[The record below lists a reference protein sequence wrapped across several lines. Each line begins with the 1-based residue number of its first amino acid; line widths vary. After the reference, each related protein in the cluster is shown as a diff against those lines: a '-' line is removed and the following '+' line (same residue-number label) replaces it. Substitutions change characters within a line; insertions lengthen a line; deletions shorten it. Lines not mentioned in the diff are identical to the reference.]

1 MKRSSPWCWIGVV
14 GLLMGCGGPLEEA
27 APEAPGE
34 TPRERVEQ
42 TILRELP
49 DGSLV
54 TETTSITLEEQRAQ
68 LALRDEYVRKLRSG
82 VSQQDLDD
90 LLIDS
95 GCAGS
100 SLWLFAGTH
109 QTGSQL
115 CLYKQLGASNAW
127 LDLGTVLYL
136 YVPPLFLT
144 WAGRVRSLY
153 SGVHPGSL
161 QSCTPT
167 LCYMYFYQ
175 NFGAYQRIDS
185 VPATDPFGGNLVL
198 NQAYL
203 HNP

>member
-1 MKRSSPWCWIGVV
+1 MKRLSRWWWIGVV
-14 GLLMGCGGPLEEA
+14 GLLMGCGGPLEEP
-27 APEAPGE
+27 APQAPIE
-34 TPRERVEQ
+34 TPQERVEQ
-42 TILRELP
+42 TIVRELP

-54 TETTSITLEEQRAQ
+54 TETLSITVEEQQTQ

-82 VSQQDLDD
+82 VSQQDL
-90 LLIDS
+90 LIDS

-100 SLWLFAGTH
+100 SLWLFAGSN
-109 QTGSQL
+109 QTGRQL
-115 CLYKQLGASNAW
+115 CLYKQAGTSRDW
-127 LDLGTVLYL
+127 LDLGRVLY
-136 YVPPLFLT
+136 YYSPPLFLT

-167 LCYMYFYQ
+167 LCYTHFYL
-175 NFGAYQRIDS
+175 NFAAYQRIDS

-203 HNP
+203 YTP